1 MAELKQK
8 KRSSYRLNCGRLLA
22 VHKSMSWNDRNCS
35 TSVTFLFVVILNHIP
50 ASHTMYNLYFIYIYI
65 VQYTCS
71 HQRKKNS
78 KSPPPP
84 PVLFRNL
91 VSIPCMFPL
100 RLGEMLFITRNK
112 YCTQANKCSD
122 KLRGE
127 SCLDKAGVHST
138 FSTTLNKKSHANRHL
153 LYGFDPVSNQKHQYR
168 GKLKSVFC

>member
-84 PVLFRNL
+84 TRVVSKSSEYPMHVSTASRRNVVYYQEQIL
-91 VSIPCMFPL
+91 
-100 RLGEMLFITRNK
+100 
-112 YCTQANKCSD
+112 Y
-122 KLRGE
+122 
-127 SCLDKAGVHST
+127 AG
-138 FSTTLNKKSHANRHL
+138 K
-153 LYGFDPVSNQKHQYR
+153 
-168 GKLKSVFC
+168 